1 MMKMKGYY
9 ISWRG
14 SYVDRNG
21 QYREDSGY
29 WMHPRALTTL
39 RGIET
44 VLNRHRARMWQESG
58 RPGAA
63 PKITV
68 YAR

>member
-1 MMKMKGYY
+1 MMMTVKGYY

-14 SYVDRNG
+14 SYVDGNG

-29 WMHPRALTTL
+29 WMHPRPLTLKGT
-39 RGIET
+39 EV
-44 VLNRHRARMWQESG
+44 VLNRHRTKMWQESG
-58 RPGAA
+58 RPGTA

-68 YAR
+68 YAK